1 MVNTNIPENQFQGS
15 NTDPLNQE
23 ALFWHRIVFLQEF
36 LAESCQ
42 SRLDVLLPKLQEV
55 TLCLSDLISFS
66 GKVRINILSLWC
78 ITVAT
83 ELSGKSR
90 WLTVIKSCYFGLK
103 IIILR
108 DQFTA
113 ESCWESVAECS
124 SCSLLFSRTS
134 RPLARCLLVRRP
146 ALLLLKPFTHWRS
159 TTASSHR
166 SHTAETNPHLPQ
178 ISLITPQIRELGLKP
193 LAWTCYN
200 GVKLWKRPYCNCSVN
215 SSSLKWK
222 AFLWA

>member
-1 MVNTNIPENQFQGS
+1 MIWRKWTVNVYFYGSYKYPRKPVQGS
-15 NTDPLNQE
+15 NPDPLNQE

-66 GKVRINILSLWC
+66 GKVRINILSLWY
-78 ITVAT
+78 IIVVT

-90 WLTVIKSCYFGLK
+90 WLTVIKLCYFGFQL
-103 IIILR
+103 ILR

-113 ESCWESVAECS
+113 DVCLNVHHV
-124 SCSLLFSRTS
+124 LSRRS

-146 ALLLLKPFTHWRS
+146 ALLHLKPFTHWRS

-166 SHTAETNPHLPQ
+166 SHTPPKQTHTCTDIVHNTPDPWTRTETA
-178 ISLITPQIRELGLKP
+178 GLD
-193 LAWTCYN
+193 L
-200 GVKLWKRPYCNCSVN
+200 L
-215 SSSLKWK
+215 
-222 AFLWA
+222 